1 MGRRDH
7 LERLLYTF
15 RRDDAAVARRDAE
28 GGQRVLGKYKK
39 LRKSPYKLFRATNP
53 TFIADLESLPE
64 YWRMPGHEIAGPLLG
79 DAHPENFG
87 AVGASAAEAQVDCTD
102 FDVVVSGPLA
112 RDLARAA
119 CGLAVA
125 ELQRQGRDPD
135 DKRALDG
142 DVGERTLGRVRRLA
156 TTWAEQILT
165 GTGKLPD
172 PAAFAALL
180 RAVDVPADRVV
191 LDDSTHVLAPHPD
204 LGAVRAGL
212 ASYAATTLAAA
223 GAQLEAAWR
232 LHGKGASSFAVDR
245 VIVRL
250 ALAGGAR
257 RIVEWKPQADAPA
270 VCQAFRERRNPATC
284 DPLLGLVSMDGV
296 GHVAQR
302 WLVEEQKVKS
312 RDLQGA
318 FADDVAQLV
327 AVRLADMHRRHTP
340 LIIERVRSQPVS
352 TIADAL
358 ADLVAAYVPVLAN
371 EWRAFVETPGEE
383 LLRRLGLGPGA

>member
-28 GGQRVLGKYKK
+28 GALRVQGKYKK
-39 LRKSPYKLFRATNP
+39 LRKSPYKLFRAINP
-53 TFIADLESLPE
+53 TFIGDLESLPE
-64 YWRMPGHEIAGPLLG
+64 YWRMPGHEISGVLFG

-87 AVGASAAEAQVDCTD
+87 AVGATAAAAQVDCTD
-102 FDVVVSGPLA
+102 FDVVMSGPLA

-125 ELQRQGRDPD
+125 EMQRQGNDLG

-156 TTWAEQILT
+156 TTWAEQVLT
-165 GTGKLPD
+165 GTGKLPG
-172 PAAFAALL
+172 PAAFATLL
-180 RAVDVPADRVV
+180 GAVDTPADRVV

-204 LGAVRAGL
+204 LGTVRAAL
-212 ASYAATTLAAA
+212 DSYAATTPAAA

-245 VIVRL
+245 VIARL
-250 ALAGGAR
+250 ALVDGTR

-270 VCQAFRERRNPATC
+270 VCQAFRERRNPATR
-284 DPLLGLVSMDGV
+284 DPLLGLVSVGGV

-312 RDLQGA
+312 KELQGA

-327 AVRLADMHRRHTP
+327 AMRLADVHRRYTP
-340 LIIERVRSQPVS
+340 VIVERVRSQPVS
-352 TIADAL
+352 SIADAL
-358 ADLVAAYVPVLAN
+358 AELVAAYVPVLAGQ
-371 EWRAFVETPGEE
+371 WRAFADTSNEE
-383 LLRRLGLGPGA
+383 LMRRLGNGG

>member
-1 MGRRDH
+1 MGRRDD

-15 RRDDAAVARRDAE
+15 RRDDAALARRDADAM
-28 GGQRVLGKYKK
+28 QRLQGKYKK
-39 LRKSPYKLFRATNP
+39 LRKSPYKLFRAINP

-64 YWRMPGHEIAGPLLG
+64 YWRMPGHEITGPLLG

-87 AVGASAAEAQVDCTD
+87 AVGATAAEAQVDCTD
-102 FDVVVSGPLA
+102 FDVVMSGPLA

-125 ELQRQGRDPD
+125 EMQRQGHAPD

-156 TTWAEQILT
+156 TTWAEQVLT
-165 GTGKLPD
+165 GTGKLPG
-172 PAAFAALL
+172 PAAFAPQLG
-180 RAVDVPADRVV
+180 AVDTPADRVV
-191 LDDSTHVLAPHPD
+191 LDDSTHVVSSPPD

-212 ASYAATTLAAA
+212 ESYAANTPAVV

-232 LHGKGASSFAVDR
+232 LHGKGATSFPVNR
-245 VIVRL
+245 IIVRL
-250 ALAGGAR
+250 VLADGAR
-257 RIVEWKPQADAPA
+257 RIVEWKPQPDAPA
-270 VCQAFRERRNPATC
+270 VYQAFRERRNPATR
-284 DPLLGLVSMDGV
+284 DPLLGLVSVDGV

-302 WLVEEQKVKS
+302 WLVEAQKIKS

-327 AVRLADMHRRHTP
+327 GVRLGDVHRRYTP
-340 LIIERVRSQPVS
+340 VIVERVRSQPIP

-358 ADLVAAYVPVLAN
+358 ADLVAAYIPVLAS
-371 EWRAFVETPGEE
+371 EWRAFVDTSPED
-383 LLRRLGLGPGA
+383 LVRRLGDGA